1 MNIIDAPKVVV
12 RRSLMKTYRSNRS
25 RSHPGARARRCAELF
40 PERGARSGRGRAGAA
55 LSVSA
60 RAAAAMGN
68 QHSASHYVHKPSK
81 NVRWKTA
88 GKPTTDT
95 LTNGASELCLGHVCS
110 SCEPPAYISIFKK
123 TARCD
128 S

>member
-1 MNIIDAPKVVV
+1 
-12 RRSLMKTYRSNRS
+12 MKQIKIASGRA
-25 RSHPGARARRCAELF
+25 GAVCAELF
-40 PERGARSGRGRAGAA
+40 PERGARRGRGRAGAV

-88 GKPTTDT
+88 GNPNT
-95 LTNGASELCLGHVCS
+95 
-110 SCEPPAYISIFKK
+110 
-123 TARCD
+123 
-128 S
+128 